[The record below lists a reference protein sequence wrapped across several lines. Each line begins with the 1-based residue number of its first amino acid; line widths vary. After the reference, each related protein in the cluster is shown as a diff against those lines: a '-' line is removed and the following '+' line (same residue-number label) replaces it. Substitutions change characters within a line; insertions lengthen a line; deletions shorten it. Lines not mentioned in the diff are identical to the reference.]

1 MRAVFHYGLYDLWI
15 SIKTLKTKILRKC
28 YRDNERT
35 YVEGKAVCMKAS
47 YLNMIA
53 MVERLHRQFLEVVRT
68 ELDSLGIHDINNVQ
82 ALILFNLGEAEL
94 TVGELT
100 LRGCYLGSNV
110 SYNVKKMVEN
120 GYLIQ
125 ERSPHDRR
133 SVRVRLSVKGLELC
147 SKLNTMH
154 DRHLD
159 GLTQMSLQD
168 ATLMD
173 INGMLQQID
182 RFWTH
187 IVDRGLPSSRV
198 A

>member
-1 MRAVFHYGLYDLWI
+1 
-15 SIKTLKTKILRKC
+15 
-28 YRDNERT
+28 
-35 YVEGKAVCMKAS
+35 MKSS
-47 YLNMIA
+47 YLNMIS

-125 ERSPHDRR
+125 ERSSHDRR
-133 SVRVRLSVKGLELC
+133 SVRVRLSAKGLDLC
-147 SKLNTMH
+147 TKLSHMH

-159 GLTQMSLQD
+159 GLAQMSMHD
-168 ATLMD
+168 ETLVE
-173 INGMLQQID
+173 INEMLQQID
-182 RFWTH
+182 RFWTN